1 MIWDEQW
8 EEAVIRIYCAIEIF
22 SVIKTE
28 IAIGVS
34 YFVDISVWAGFHNSA
49 SIMSFSNSLYLLQ
62 IVIFLMLVGYY
73 SYLWI

>member
-8 EEAVIRIYCAIEIF
+8 EEAMIRIYCTIEIF

-49 SIMSFSNSLYLLQ
+49 SSMSVSNSL
-62 IVIFLMLVGYY
+62 
-73 SYLWI
+73 